1 MHFSLHKYIANT
13 QICFAGCVS
22 ALFSYNVPESTAAYV
37 PFHSKNILIFVEF
50 EIQLAG

>member
-13 QICFAGCVS
+13 QICFAGGVS

-37 PFHSKNILIFVEF
+37 PFHSNILIFVEF